1 MRVPRPPV
9 ETVQPVSVSRD
20 LVRGMALM
28 AAAMFILPMMDAI
41 AKILATDYQVSA
53 AQTTFGRFFVQAALL
68 APIIAVVYGP
78 NAMLP
83 AKLAINLLRGA
94 LMSIAVMV
102 FFTTLKFMPIAD
114 ALAIFF
120 LEPFILTILS
130 MIVLK
135 ETVGWK
141 RGVAVVAGFAGA
153 MLIVQPSYA
162 VFGPVSLMPMITATL
177 FAIYLLL
184 TRMYGG
190 DDNPLTM
197 QFVSGLGGVLT
208 IAVVLALSGLIGW
221 DALAV
226 PELPEFGIRWVLIS
240 GIGVLATIG
249 HLMVVLAFRLVSA
262 SILAP
267 FQYLEIVSA
276 TVLGY
281 WLFGDFP
288 DAVKWLGISHHSW
301 FGPVFVSAGKTRR
314 RRMTF
319 RAAPHASR
327 YGRP

>member
-1 MRVPRPPV
+1 
-9 ETVQPVSVSRD
+9 
-20 LVRGMALM
+20 MAM
-28 AAAMFILPMMDAI
+28 HGF
-41 AKILATDYQVSA
+41 
-53 AQTTFGRFFVQAALL
+53 RALL
-68 APIIAVVYGP
+68 PS
-78 NAMLP
+78 
-83 AKLAINLLRGA
+83 KLAANLLRGA
-94 LMSIAVMV
+94 IMSIAVMI

-130 MIVLK
+130 VIVLK

-141 RGVAVVAGFAGA
+141 RGIAVIAGFAGA

-184 TRMYGG
+184 TRSIGG

-197 QFVSGLGGVLT
+197 QFVAGIGGVLM
-208 IAVVLALSGLIGW
+208 IGVVLGASSLIGW
-221 DALAV
+221 DAIAV
-226 PELPEFGIRWVLIS
+226 PEVPEFGIRWVLIF

-249 HLMVVLAFRLVSA
+249 HLLVVMAFRLVSA

-267 FQYLEIVSA
+267 FQYLEIVTA
-276 TVLGY
+276 TILGY

-288 DAVKWLGISHHSW
+288 DALKWLGIAIIVGSGIYL
-301 FGPVFVSAGKTRR
+301 FLRERR
-314 RRMTF
+314 L
-319 RAAPHASR
+319 AAE
-327 YGRP
+327 G